1 MTDAVCL
8 PALYRL
14 LTFVSPAFPIGAFTY
29 SHGLEQVIDEGG
41 VACAADLSAW
51 LEDILRFGAGR
62 GDAILLKE
70 TWRAAL
76 AGSRETV
83 EELRDLGL
91 ALQPSK
97 ERHLESSAQGT
108 AFFNAV
114 AKSWTPPG
122 ETAAGALF
130 RSFAEGDREPWPYP
144 VALGLVA
151 AAHAIP
157 EKAAVT
163 AFLHAFTANIISV
176 AVRAVPLGQS
186 DGQGVLAGLEPVV
199 FDVADEAVASGLDDL
214 GTSTFLADIASM
226 AHETQYSR
234 LFRS

>member
-108 AFFNAV
+108 AFF
-114 AKSWTPPG
+114 STPSQR
-122 ETAAGALF
+122 AGRRRA
-130 RSFAEGDREPWPYP
+130 RPRQEPCSAPSRKATGSRGP
-144 VALGLVA
+144 
-151 AAHAIP
+151 IP
-157 EKAAVT
+157 LPWGWLPPHT
-163 AFLHAFTANIISV
+163 PFP
-176 AVRAVPLGQS
+176 R
-186 DGQGVLAGLEPVV
+186 
-199 FDVADEAVASGLDDL
+199 
-214 GTSTFLADIASM
+214 
-226 AHETQYSR
+226 R
-234 LFRS
+234 LP